1 MLKNWL
7 CAGVTFETQ
16 PLEEEGSQPLSELS
30 LSSQCKEIGIEI
42 DDEVFFMSRFLTK
55 NKVL

>member
-42 DDEVFFMSRFLTK
+42 DDEVFYMSSLFD
-55 NKVL
+55 